1 MLPNC
6 SSRDLT
12 TVKSKLLGKAMQR
25 RGFTGVFSV
34 GLGDSFGFTVCEF
47 IQRSS
52 DAAREYITEKKKN
65 RQKARG
71 RGECVRGRE
80 HK

>member
-1 MLPNC
+1 
-6 SSRDLT
+6 
-12 TVKSKLLGKAMQR
+12 MQR

-52 DAAREYITEKKKN
+52 DAAREYITEKKKKQTESE
-65 RQKARG
+65 RQGGVCEGTGA
-71 RGECVRGRE
+71 
-80 HK
+80 